1 MGRWDDGEHTNDLD
15 LDVNLDESLG
25 KRVDLD
31 ETGVDGAV
39 ESSELRDQA
48 NVSLRHRFVWIGA
61 EDATRDGPAG
71 ADTRA

>member
-1 MGRWDDGEHTNDLD
+1 MGYGEHTNDLD
-15 LDVNLDESLG
+15 LDVDLDESLG

-48 NVSLRHRFVWIGA
+48 DVTLRHWFVWVWA
-61 EDATRDGPAG
+61 DDATRDSPAG